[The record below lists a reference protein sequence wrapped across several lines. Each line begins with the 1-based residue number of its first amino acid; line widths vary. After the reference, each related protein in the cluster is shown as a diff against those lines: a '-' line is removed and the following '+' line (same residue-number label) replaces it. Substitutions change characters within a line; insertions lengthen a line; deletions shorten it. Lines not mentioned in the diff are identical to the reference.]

1 MRQWHCDHGV
11 DGRLSRRCPQ
21 VRHAL
26 TLCAAAIV
34 VALMW
39 PHGPETLA
47 AETKVAELTRLRTQ
61 ALRLRTGQRKYK
73 EAAAIM
79 DGVLPQSRELGDAR
93 VHSFCLLE
101 HAYNCCYCNRYEDA
115 LKSARECVELY
126 GEADQRLLYSVSL
139 CDYFAVYALRGL
151 KRKDEA
157 AEAVLA
163 MFEKYRGNPWARKGL
178 QYAMIAWPQWGPEL
192 LGWERAIEVHRE
204 NLVNIF
210 IRPQTDAPGKGR
222 YQRGMVEMLLR
233 ARRAADALGEAKLYF
248 YVAPLDDK
256 SSQEAIRWLST
267 AFKAH
272 DGTIHR
278 LNRFLSYQRYG
289 PAGPDGQVGTDDDL
303 ENVLATTEVPSTPE
317 RDQMLQQILDR
328 QPDDYRGHRL
338 RGYVYLF
345 MDKPKEA
352 VAESKLAYQLCP
364 VEEKAVQ
371 QAVDDAATGLRASHG
386 TALAAQ
392 EFLEF
397 QQHGPN
403 GPDGKKGTDDDI
415 NDPLKEF

>member
-1 MRQWHCDHGV
+1 M
-11 DGRLSRRCPQ
+11 
-21 VRHAL
+21 
-26 TLCAAAIV
+26 
-34 VALMW
+34 
-39 PHGPETLA
+39 
-47 AETKVAELTRLRTQ
+47 AELMKLRAQ
-61 ALRLRTGQRKYK
+61 ALRLRTAQRKYK

-79 DGVLPQSRELGDAR
+79 DGVLPRSRELGDANL
-93 VHSFCLLE
+93 HSFCLLE
-101 HAYNCCYCNRYEDA
+101 HAYNCCYCNRHEDA
-115 LKSARECVELY
+115 LKSARECRELY
-126 GEADQRLLYSVSL
+126 GEAGERLLYSVSL

-178 QYAMIAWPQWGPEL
+178 QYAMIAWPRWGPEL

-210 IRPQTDAPGKGR
+210 VQPQTDAPGKAR
-222 YQRGMVEMLLR
+222 YQRGMMEMLFR

-256 SSQEAIRWLST
+256 SSQEAIRWLSI
-267 AFKAH
+267 ALKAH

-278 LNRFLSYQRYG
+278 LNQLLSYQRHG
-289 PAGPDGQVGTDDDL
+289 PAGSDGQLGTDDDL
-303 ENVLATTEVPSTPE
+303 RNVLATIKVPSTPE
-317 RDQMLQQILDR
+317 RDQMLQEILDR
-328 QPDDYRGHRL
+328 QADDYRGHRL
-338 RGYVYLF
+338 RGFVYLF

-352 VAESKLAYQLCP
+352 VAEFKLAYQLCP

-371 QAVDDAATGLRASHG
+371 QAVDDAAIGLRAYHG
-386 TALAAQ
+386 TGLAAQ

-415 NDPLKEF
+415 ADPLKEF